1 MAFHSRPRLSWS
13 VCSNSFLLLLLLL
26 YTASSKKNHAT
37 KHALK
42 HYSRHKGNIVV
53 FWYTRAY
60 VDRRR
65 IRALLNRFFA
75 FIFRTQI
82 VGKCQSPPCP
92 RPARTC
98 MRASISDRESEGR
111 KWRRFTEP
119 WTTIEAGYYRCP
131 PASVTHFLRIRAL
144 SMSVCDKLDQVFRC
158 LCDFFLPLRAR

>member
-1 MAFHSRPRLSWS
+1 MCIYRKYRIITLLVLTLQSVIDLKHARSWETNQYNRLGISPPFYGI
-13 VCSNSFLLLLLLL
+13 SFAPQTQGCLLQFF
-26 YTASSKKNHAT
+26 SSSSLHNIFKKNHAT

-42 HYSRHKGNIVV
+42 HYARHKGNIVV

-119 WTTIEAGYYRCP
+119 WTT
-131 PASVTHFLRIRAL
+131 
-144 SMSVCDKLDQVFRC
+144 K
-158 LCDFFLPLRAR
+158 